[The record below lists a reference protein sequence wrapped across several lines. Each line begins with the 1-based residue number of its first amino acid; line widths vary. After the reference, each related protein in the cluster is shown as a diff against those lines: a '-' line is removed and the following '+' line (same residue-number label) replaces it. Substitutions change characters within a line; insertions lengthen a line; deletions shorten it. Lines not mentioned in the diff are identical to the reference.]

1 MIPPKKTPWRGNM
14 KPSKRL
20 TMALVLVIVLV
31 GVFAATAGVF
41 PGHNRR
47 GAWGF
52 RVPGLKTLI
61 ELNLSDSQ
69 ESQILNILEK
79 YQRERQDTLDSLLK
93 TRKHLSTVIHAE
105 GFNEGDVRR
114 AYQQVSSIE
123 EELFVLRAKMMGEL
137 RAVLNPEQ
145 IELLR
150 ERRAQRTEK
159 MRGRLETW
167 LQNPG
172 E

>member
-1 MIPPKKTPWRGNM
+1 M

-20 TMALVLVIVLV
+20 TMALVLVIVLA
-31 GVFAATAGVF
+31 GAFAATAGVF
-41 PGHNRR
+41 PGHHRR
-47 GAWGF
+47 GGMGF
-52 RVPGLKTLI
+52 RLMGLKTFI
-61 ELNLSDSQ
+61 ELNLSDSPK
-69 ESQILNILEK
+69 SHVLNILEK

-123 EELFVLRAKMMGEL
+123 EELFVSRAKIMAEL
-137 RAVLNPEQ
+137 RSVLNPEQ

-150 ERRAQRTEK
+150 ERRAQRIEK

-167 LQNPG
+167 LQNRG